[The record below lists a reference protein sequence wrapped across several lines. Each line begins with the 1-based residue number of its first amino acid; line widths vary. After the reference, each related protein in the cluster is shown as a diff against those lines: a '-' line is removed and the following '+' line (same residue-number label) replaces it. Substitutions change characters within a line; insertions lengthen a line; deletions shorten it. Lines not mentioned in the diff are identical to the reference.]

1 MSETMRERFIS
12 VVGDLLDL
20 DEKTVVVL
28 AVISHSLFA
37 DSGIEA
43 RHPERV
49 IDVGIREQAQI
60 GVAAGLALE
69 GFKPIVTGYAPFLV
83 ERTFEQVKLDFH
95 HQGSTAILASVGG
108 SWDASEWGR
117 THQAP
122 EDVAL
127 MASLRSW
134 TIHVPGHPDELEA
147 SLRRTHSTGARTYI
161 RMTTDSNSTV
171 HINEPSQVVT
181 IKRGSNGAP
190 TVLAVGPI
198 ADDVLAAAQ
207 DLDLTVA
214 YTITPHP
221 IDPIGLRAAVTGTD
235 VLLVEPYLSGTS
247 SAQII
252 EAFADR
258 PIRLR
263 THGVNQVDIRHYG
276 SPAEHRKQHGLDIA
290 GIHAFLKGEKAQ
302 PAVHSIT

>member
-28 AVISHSLFA
+28 AVISHSLLA

-83 ERTFEQVKLDFH
+83 ERTFEQVKLDFD
-95 HQGSTAILASVGG
+95 HQGTAAILASVGG

-147 SLRRTHSTGARTYI
+147 SLRHAHSRGTRAYI
-161 RMTTDSNSTV
+161 RMTTDSNSTL
-171 HINEPSQVVT
+171 HIDQPSRVVT
-181 IKRGSNGAP
+181 LRRGSNGAP

-198 ADDVLAAAQ
+198 ADDVLTAAQ

-221 IDPIGLRAAVTGTD
+221 IDTAGLRAAVTGSD
-235 VLLVEPYLSGTS
+235 IFLVEPYLSGTS
-247 SAQII
+247 SAQIV
-252 EAFADR
+252 EAFSDR

-263 THGVNQVDIRHYG
+263 ARGVDQVDIRRYG
-276 SPAEHRKQHGLDIA
+276 TPAEHRKEHGLDVA
-290 GIHAFLKGEKAQ
+290 GLHAFLKGEEAQ
-302 PAVHSIT
+302 PALHSII